1 MLCRANDSVLVL
13 VDVQTR
19 LAAAMPD
26 STRTRVLHN
35 SGVLLQ
41 AAALLDIP
49 VLYTEQYPKG
59 LGGTDPAVTGHLPAQ
74 AQHFEKTCF
83 SCCDA
88 PGFMDSLRGLARKHI
103 VLAGMETHVCV
114 LQTALEMKG
123 AGNQVFVVEDAVC
136 SRAEANHHNALA
148 RLCYAGVSVSNT
160 ESVLFEW
167 LRDASHAHFKQ
178 ISAWLR

>member
-19 LAAAMPD
+19 LSAAMSD
-26 STRTRVLHN
+26 SARERVLRN
-35 SGVLLQ
+35 SGILLQ
-41 AAALLDIP
+41 AATLLDIP

-59 LGGTDPAVTGHLPAQ
+59 LGGTDPAVTRHLPAQ

-83 SCCDA
+83 SCRGV
-88 PGFMDSLRGLARKHI
+88 PGFMDALRGLARQQI

-114 LQTALEMKG
+114 LQTALELND
-123 AGNQVFVVEDAVC
+123 ADYRVFVAEDAVC

-148 RLCYAGVSVSNT
+148 RLRQAGVSVSNT
-160 ESVLFEW
+160 ESVLFEL
-167 LRDASHAHFKQ
+167 LRDASHAHFKL
-178 ISAWLR
+178 ISALIA